1 MTTTT
6 LITYQNHYLDAAAR
20 LYEHAYAV
28 RPYEDKSAFEIS
40 REIVQGQ
47 VDHEGFVGVL
57 VIDDHQ
63 EVVGLA
69 WGYDTPSHNKRMTEI
84 ITKRM
89 GAEWVQDTLLVE
101 SFAMHLDHHSPEL
114 AAHLNDGLAK
124 RAAEDG
130 YARMRVR
137 LDIPRLDNLDK
148 VLHENAWQKLQ
159 ALAHV
164 VWLGRTL

>member
-6 LITYQNHYLDAAAR
+6 LISYHTHYLDAAAR

-28 RPYEDKSAFEIS
+28 RPYEEKTAFEIS
-40 REIVQGQ
+40 REIVQGH

-57 VIDDHQ
+57 AINEQQ

-69 WGYDTPSHNKRMTEI
+69 WGYDTPTHNQRMTEI
-84 ITKRM
+84 IAKRM
-89 GAEWVQDTLLVE
+89 GAEWLEDTLLVE
-101 SFAMHLDHHSPEL
+101 AFAMHFDDHSPEL
-114 AAHLNDGLAK
+114 AMQLNDGLAE

-137 LDIPRLDNLDK
+137 LDLPRLDNLDK
-148 VLHENAWQKLQ
+148 VLQDHTWQELQ
-159 ALAHV
+159 SLAHV
-164 VWLGRTL
+164 MWMGTTL